1 MRRRQVQLDQQER
14 EVYDYLFNTIDSD
27 HDGQLRTTDVV
38 DLLRKTALP
47 QLTLAQIWE
56 LVNPAVPQR

>member
-38 DLLRKTALP
+38 ELLRKTSIP

-56 LVNPAVPQR
+56 LVNPTVPQR